1 MRTGVPVRWRCPAG
15 PAVGCATD
23 YPYRVHDRTPV
34 SPDPAPGRIAR
45 APDRGDAAIRCGH
58 RTHTPRRR
66 GAAGAAAR
74 DKGQDQEPL
83 DTRKTAL
90 RLTFKE
96 LNRLT

>member
-1 MRTGVPVRWRCPAG
+1 MTRDVAARTGVPVRWRCPAG

-23 YPYRVHDRTPV
+23 YPYRVHDRTPRRGV
-34 SPDPAPGRIAR
+34 FAR

-90 RLTFKE
+90 RLTFKDSKP
-96 LNRLT
+96 